1 MEVTVDTVPDIA
13 RRVDEGKTLGTN
25 VAVPFPEGG
34 EPDDD
39 GLSDGPGLQHGL
51 GGAGEPDGGVLQRDD
66 VRLLDEPLEVLPVL
80 KLPGTVDGEDLEY
93 RDDVTGEV
101 VLGGHPHPPLA
112 PLQAGLQGMG
122 VDEVHGPDVLVPAV
136 EDGLAT
142 EDRVVAVLSDEGH
155 LELDSLEVLDVPPL
169 EELLPG
175 GQVLA
180 GEEGAAVHE
189 DLEAL

>member
-13 RRVDEGKTLGTN
+13 RRVDKGKTLGTN

-66 VRLLDEPLEVLPVL
+66 VRLLDIPLEVLPVL

-93 RDDVTGEV
+93 RDDITGEV

-142 EDRVVAVLSDEGH
+142 EDGVVAVLSDKGH
-155 LELDSLEVLDVPPL
+155 LELDSLGVLDVPASGKQFPSFVSSVASL
-169 EELLPG
+169 KIT
-175 GQVLA
+175 
-180 GEEGAAVHE
+180 
-189 DLEAL
+189 